1 MCARFGK
8 SAATAPATDAKGSAG
23 CPLEPAVLGDRKKP
37 APVGVPAFAACR
49 ANLTRA
55 SFPNDYGL
63 TLQPSGYGALGS
75 ALRSLS
81 HEGADLSGTV
91 SSAENSLIG

>member
-1 MCARFGK
+1 MRFGK
-8 SAATAPATDAKGSAG
+8 STATAPATDGKGSAG
-23 CPLEPAVLGDRKKP
+23 CPSSQQCWTTEKKP

-49 ANLTRA
+49 ANLARA

-63 TLQPSGYGALGS
+63 TLQPSGYGAFGS

-81 HEGADLSGTV
+81 HEV
-91 SSAENSLIG
+91 PWPR